1 MLTNRKLS
9 CGFRSLN
16 PFENQVYFY
25 ENCGKEFSTSLVTGL
40 NPFENQVYFYSER
53 SSKVRAFKR
62 LNPFE
67 NQVYFYEIR
76 GEWVCKNCF
85 EVLIPLRIR
94 SISTGLP
101 SAFSL
106 TGGRRLNPFENQVYF
121 YTGLSGATIGGCMTV
136 LIPLRIRSI
145 STPCGMLHAVCG
157 HGS

>member
-94 SISTGLP
+94 SISTAALP
-101 SAFSL
+101 KP
-106 TGGRRLNPFENQVYF
+106 RRARVCGPVCANLGAVNPF
-121 YTGLSGATIGGCMTV
+121 
-136 LIPLRIRSI
+136 
-145 STPCGMLHAVCG
+145 
-157 HGS
+157 